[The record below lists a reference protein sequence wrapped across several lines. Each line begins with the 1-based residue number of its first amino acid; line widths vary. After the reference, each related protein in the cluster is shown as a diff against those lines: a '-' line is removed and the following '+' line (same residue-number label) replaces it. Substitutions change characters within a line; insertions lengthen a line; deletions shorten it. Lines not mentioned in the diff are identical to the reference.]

1 MPRRPTLRFSLF
13 TCGLNTAFL
22 ADKDLGKA
30 KIIFDLQSML
40 FNLSGLTRQA
50 KNGDFGRNLML
61 RALVGNNDRC
71 SLPGNRRTRES

>member
-1 MPRRPTLRFSLF
+1 
-13 TCGLNTAFL
+13 
-22 ADKDLGKA
+22 
-30 KIIFDLQSML
+30 ML